1 MNQFILNLNIIFNPY
16 PINSL
21 IPQLNIF
28 SPLEVMQAKQQLNLL
43 QYSLMNQIS
52 FCNQLQ
58 SSLAGSSPPYAN
70 PHAYAQRP
78 ACIVIDE

>member
-43 QYSLMNQIS
+43 QFSLMNQIS

-58 SSLAGSSPPYAN
+58 SSLTGSSPPYAN
-70 PHAYAQRP
+70 PHTHAQRP